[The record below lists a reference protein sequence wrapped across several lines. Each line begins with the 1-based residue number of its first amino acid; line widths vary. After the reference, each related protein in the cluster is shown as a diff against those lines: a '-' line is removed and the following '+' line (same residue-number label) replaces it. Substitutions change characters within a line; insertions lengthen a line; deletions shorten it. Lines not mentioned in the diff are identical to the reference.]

1 MKKKKT
7 IHTPEYRAL
16 LALLRER
23 RAQSGVTQVEVAAA
37 LGESQAFVSKCERG
51 DRRIDLIDLLRILR
65 AIAVSP
71 DDFLAELQ
79 ERFPARS
86 DARRAADSSDLAGG
100 GYRKKRLG

>member
-1 MKKKKT
+1 MTKKKKT

-16 LALLRER
+16 LSLLRER
-23 RAQSGVTQVEVAAA
+23 RRQSGVTQVEVAAT

-65 AIAVSP
+65 AIGVSP
-71 DDFLAELQ
+71 DDFLAGLE

-86 DARRAADSSDLAGG
+86 DARRQIAANTASGRVRRSS
-100 GYRKKRLG
+100 

>member
-1 MKKKKT
+1 MTKKKKT
-7 IHTPEYRAL
+7 IHTPEYRSL

-23 RAQSGVTQVEVAAA
+23 RRQSGVTQVEVAAT

-65 AIAVSP
+65 AIGLSP
-71 DDFLAELQ
+71 DEFLAELE

-86 DARRAADSSDLAGG
+86 DARRRTEASAAIGRIRRSS
-100 GYRKKRLG
+100 

>member
-1 MKKKKT
+1 MTKKKKT

-23 RAQSGVTQVEVAAA
+23 RRQSGVTQVEVAAT

-65 AIAVSP
+65 AIGVSP
-71 DDFLAELQ
+71 DDFLAELE

-86 DARRAADSSDLAGG
+86 DARRQIAANTASGRVRRSS
-100 GYRKKRLG
+100 

>member
-1 MKKKKT
+1 MTKKKKT
-7 IHTPEYRAL
+7 IHTPEYRSL

-23 RAQSGVTQVEVAAA
+23 RRQSGVTQVEVAAT

-65 AIAVSP
+65 AIGVPP
-71 DDFLAELQ
+71 DEFLTELE

-86 DARRAADSSDLAGG
+86 DARRLIAANAASGRVRKSS
-100 GYRKKRLG
+100 

>member
-1 MKKKKT
+1 MTKKKKT
-7 IHTPEYRAL
+7 IYTPEYRAL

-23 RAQSGVTQVEVAAA
+23 RAQLGVTQVEIAQT

-65 AIAVSP
+65 AIGVSP
-71 DDFLAELQ
+71 DEFLTELE

-86 DARRAADSSDLAGG
+86 DARRQTVVIASRGRV
-100 GYRKKRLG
+100 RKSN